1 MKSSN
6 FPSSGRAFRAFL
18 LGASALTC
26 SVAAQAQAG
35 SEDTAEA
42 ADDDSVILV
51 TGSRIAADGF
61 NAPTPVTAL
70 DDQQLTATA
79 PSTVADAL
87 RALPSLAN
95 TSGPQRNSG
104 TTNGGQSFLN
114 LRSLGSGRTLTL
126 LDGRRFPVSALT
138 GSVDVNLIPSALI
151 QRVEIVTG
159 GASAAYGSDAV
170 AGVVNFILDR
180 RFEGVRLDTHFGVTH
195 HGDNEEFKVSGAFGT
210 SFADDRAHL
219 VVAGEYY
226 DTEGVEPIDRDWSS
240 KGNFFI
246 NGPAGGPTRILATNV
261 LTVGTVGGMILN
273 GNGGSAAANAAIG
286 GIQFLPDGTQAP
298 YSFGSYRS
306 GSQQIGGDGINSELL
321 QAIARPLTRHNVFG
335 RLDYEVAPAITIYA
349 EGQYGQSETSY
360 VNGSNRNQ
368 IGNVLT
374 IKRDNAFLPQNIL
387 DRMVATGVTTL
398 TFLRHSL
405 DRGPVY
411 TVNEA
416 STYRYVLGAE
426 GEVGSWNWDAYY
438 QHGRSKQDNNIY
450 NMMIVPRMTQAIDS
464 IRVNGVAVCRDQSN
478 GCVAFNPFGENAPS
492 AAALDWTRGTS
503 TSVSTLSMDNAAVNF
518 SGDLLEGWAGPISLA
533 FGAEYRHEDALVT
546 ADPLSQSFS
555 FLFGNPQPWS
565 GRVSVKEGY
574 VETNVPLLR
583 DMAIAQELDVN
594 AAARLTDYSTSGSI
608 WSWKV
613 GLSYVP
619 FEGLRFRGTR
629 SRDIRAPNVNELFSG
644 GRQFTATITDPF
656 NNNVVVNGIPT
667 IAGGNP
673 NLVPEVA
680 NTLTLGVVVEP
691 LQVSGLSFS
700 VDYYDIKVSNA
711 ISTIQP
717 QQLMDQCFAGNAFA
731 CSVIIRN
738 GQTITRILQAP
749 INLASQHARGLD
761 FELAYRADVG
771 DLIGPNTQFSARA
784 IVGYLDKLEGT
795 VPGSPPVDRAGEVG
809 ISPTPHWSGS
819 SQVRLSSDRLGLFVQ
834 GRYIGGGAWD
844 ITKGPNDV
852 DLQHISAQVYFD
864 TQVSYRLPYLDDG
877 VELFV
882 DVRNLFNNSPP
893 IAPANANIAFATNTA
908 LYEMIG
914 TNFRVGARVRF

>member
-1 MKSSN
+1 MQSSI
-6 FPSSGRAFRAFL
+6 FPSSGRAFRALL

-35 SEDTAEA
+35 AEDAAETS
-42 ADDDSVILV
+42 ADDSIILV

-70 DDQQLTATA
+70 DDQQLTSTA
-79 PSTVADAL
+79 PSTIADAL
-87 RALPSLAN
+87 RSLPSLAN

-104 TTNGGQSFLN
+104 TTNGGQSFLD
-114 LRSLGSGRTLTL
+114 LRSLGRERTLTL

-138 GSVDVNLIPSALI
+138 GSVDVNLIPSALV

-180 RFEGVRLDTHFGVTH
+180 EFEGVRLDTHFGITP
-195 HGDNEEFKVSGAFGT
+195 HGDNEEFKISGAFGT

-219 VVAGEYY
+219 IVAGEYY
-226 DTEGVEPIDRDWSS
+226 DTKGVEPIDRDWSS
-240 KGNFFI
+240 QGNFFI
-246 NGPAGGPTRILATNV
+246 NGPAGGPTRILASNV
-261 LTVGTVGGMILN
+261 LTVGTYGGMILN
-273 GNGGSAAANAAIG
+273 GNGGTAAANAAIG
-286 GIQFLPDGTQAP
+286 GIQFLSDGTQAP

-306 GSQQIGGDGINSELL
+306 GSQQIGGDGINSELF
-321 QAIARPLTRHNVFG
+321 QSIARPLTRHNVFG

-349 EGQYGQSETSY
+349 EGQYGQSETTY
-360 VNGSNRNQ
+360 VNGTNRNQ

-387 DRMVATGVTTL
+387 DQMVATGVTTL
-398 TFLRHSL
+398 TFLRHSR
-405 DRGPVY
+405 DRGLVT

-426 GEVGSWNWDAYY
+426 GEIGSWNWDAYY

-450 NMMIVPRMTQAIDS
+450 NMMIVPRMTQAVDS

-503 TSVSTLSMDNAAVNF
+503 TSISTLSMDNAAVNF

-533 FGAEYRHEDALVT
+533 FGAEYRREDALVT
-546 ADPLSQSFS
+546 ADPLSRSFS
-555 FLFGNPQPWS
+555 FIFGNPQPWS

-574 VETNVPLLR
+574 VETNVPLLNGVPG
-583 DMAIAQELDVN
+583 AEELDLN
-594 AAARLTDYSTSGSI
+594 AAVRLTDYSTSGSI

-619 FEGLRFRGTR
+619 VDGLRFRGTR
-629 SRDIRAPNVNELFSG
+629 SRDIRAPNVNDLFSG

-680 NTLTLGVVVEP
+680 NTLTMGVVIEP
-691 LQVSGLSFS
+691 MQVSGLSFS
-700 VDYYDIKVSNA
+700 VDYYDIKVNNA

-717 QQLMDQCFAGNAFA
+717 QQLMDQCFAGNSFA

-749 INLASQHARGLD
+749 INLSSQHARGLD
-761 FELAYRADVG
+761 FELAYRSDVG

-795 VPGSPPVDRAGEVG
+795 VPGSPPIDRAGEVG

-819 SQVRLSSDRLGLFVQ
+819 TQLRLSSDRLGLFAQ

-852 DLQHISAQVYFD
+852 DLQHISPQFYLDA
-864 TQVSYRLPYLDDG
+864 QVSYRLPYFNDG

-882 DVRNLFNNSPP
+882 DVRNLLNNTPP

-914 TNFRVGARVRF
+914 TNFRFGARVRF